1 MRTKNKTNN
10 GGNIIS
16 SVCHIYMSHIYIY
29 TFVCVRE
36 SVCGRTQHEWMSIK
50 GIHGDIKQ
58 WQQTPNKMT
67 NTIRTVLNQYF
78 LRYNKF
84 RRINAI
90 QAREP
95 QPMMIDWYTTHTYLL
110 VRYCNSLLTR
120 ERRERE
126 MLLFDCCFS
135 LIAFWNEIRTLFFN
149 FLWNEKSL
157 STKCSKYNGWTI
169 QKTKTQKIYEYIGVC
184 VWEVGRGF
192 RWKFLVRDV

>member
-1 MRTKNKTNN
+1 M
-10 GGNIIS
+10 
-16 SVCHIYMSHIYIY
+16 
-29 TFVCVRE
+29 
-36 SVCGRTQHEWMSIK
+36 RTQHEWMSIK
-50 GIHGDIKQ
+50 WIHGDIKNDDNKRQ
-58 WQQTPNKMT
+58 TKWQNP

-135 LIAFWNEIRTLFFN
+135 LIAFWNEIRTLFLIFYGMRN
-149 FLWNEKSL
+149 HCPPSAANAMDERFK
-157 STKCSKYNGWTI
+157 K
-169 QKTKTQKIYEYIGVC
+169 QKRYWCVC
-184 VWEVGRGF
+184 VCGKGFPVEVFGSCCIRSIGSTY
-192 RWKFLVRDV
+192 R